1 MRLNK
6 LIINNNSKS
15 SYMLTSK
22 SLRNTDNENI
32 PSSFQKCLN
41 DVILSHKTG
50 VKYLGVLTDSN

>member
-1 MRLNK
+1 
-6 LIINNNSKS
+6 
-15 SYMLTSK
+15 MLTSK